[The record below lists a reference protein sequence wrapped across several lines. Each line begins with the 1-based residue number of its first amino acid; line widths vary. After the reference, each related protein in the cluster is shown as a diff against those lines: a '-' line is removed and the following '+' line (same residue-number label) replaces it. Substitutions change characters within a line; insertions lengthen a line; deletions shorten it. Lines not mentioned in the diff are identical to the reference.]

1 MYVFAKA
8 ILLWITGR
16 EYSRNIIKNP
26 PEQVLLRCVCVCV
39 CVCVCWGRGGGGGG
53 GGGWEAG

>member
-26 PEQVLLRCVCVCV
+26 PEQVLLRCVY
-39 CVCVCWGRGGGGGG
+39 VCVCWGGGGGG
-53 GGGWEAG
+53 GRGGWAG